1 MRDTQY
7 VLAHLDTELELC
19 ELELSVLFWL
29 KKKGKK
35 ENLKVFPLAWG
46 LREGRASTPSSPPL
60 SAVTFNHLLWQLLLS
75 HQGKDYGFGNNL
87 EGLVRC

>member
-35 ENLKVFPLAWG
+35 
-46 LREGRASTPSSPPL
+46 RESESFSFSLGTP
-60 SAVTFNHLLWQLLLS
+60 
-75 HQGKDYGFGNNL
+75 
-87 EGLVRC
+87 